1 MVRIDMFA
9 IYGKGSNPEGAGE
22 SSMLLLISHTLSE
35 VPVWAHPFLF
45 KLIKMFKNNFRMF
58 LANAIIYVVQAD

>member
-1 MVRIDMFA
+1 MITNIQVKLIAQRSYHLWLCFISMVRIDMFA

-35 VPVWAHPFLF
+35 VPV
-45 KLIKMFKNNFRMF
+45 
-58 LANAIIYVVQAD
+58 